1 MILSGFQMECPMSEQ
16 RISPEDRQEQYRDL
30 FNTTIGE
37 VISHAIRI
45 IGADPSLIIPAGK
58 ILRYQKKTAKIRAKH
73 EKEGLQVPPV
83 MIISITSRCNLTCK
97 GCYMHAR
104 NENPR
109 TEMRPD
115 ILTSVIDQAADLGVS
130 ILVIAGGEPLVRADE
145 IIRIAQAHPTILF
158 PVFTNG
164 LLIDEQ
170 MADTLAPYRNI
181 VPLISFEGFRD
192 ETDARRGDG
201 VFNRLLATCHLLSSR
216 GIFFGCSITATSAN
230 HEIVTGDV
238 FIRQMTDT
246 HIRVFSYVEY
256 VPMTPGTEDLV
267 LTLEQK
273 QNLPGILTRLNQKYP
288 ALFLGFP
295 GDEAYY
301 GGCLAAGRGF
311 VHVSPSGDLEPC
323 PAASYS
329 DANLTEMP
337 LKEALR
343 SRFLQRL
350 RDMPEVLT
358 ESAGGCALHENQ
370 EWVREILSK
379 T

>member
-1 MILSGFQMECPMSEQ
+1 MNNQILSPHAEQ
-16 RISPEDRQEQYRDL
+16 EEYRNL

-37 VISHAIRI
+37 VINHAIRI
-45 IGADPSLIIPAGK
+45 IGTDPSLIIPAGK
-58 ILRYQKKTAKIRAKH
+58 ILRYQKKAAKIRTQH
-73 EKEGLQVPPV
+73 EKEGLLVPPV

-104 NENPR
+104 KENPKS
-109 TEMRPD
+109 EMSPD
-115 ILTSVIDQAADLGVS
+115 MLTSIIDQAAELGVS
-130 ILVIAGGEPLVRADE
+130 IIVIAGGEPFVRADE
-145 IIRIAQAHPTILF
+145 IIRITQAHPTILF

-170 MADTLAPYRNI
+170 MAGILSSCRNI
-181 VPLISFEGFRD
+181 IPLISFEGLRD

-201 VFNRLLATCHLLSSR
+201 IFDRLLATCHLLKSH
-216 GIFFGCSITATSAN
+216 GIFFGCSITVTSAN
-230 HEIVTGDV
+230 LKIVTGDV
-238 FIRQMTDT
+238 FIMQMTDAQ
-246 HIRVFSYVEY
+246 IRVFSYVEY
-256 VPMTPGTEDLV
+256 VPMTSGTEDLI
-267 LTLEQK
+267 LTHEQK
-273 QNLPGILTRLNQKYP
+273 QNLPGMLTGLNQKYP

-323 PAASYS
+323 PAAPYS
-329 DANLTEMP
+329 DANLTELP

-350 RDMPEVLT
+350 RDTPEVLT

-370 EWVREILSK
+370 EWVQTIMAEENRESYI
-379 T
+379 

>member
-1 MILSGFQMECPMSEQ
+1 MTDQILSPHAEQ
-16 RISPEDRQEQYRDL
+16 EHYRDL

-37 VISHAIRI
+37 VINHAIRI
-45 IGADPSLIIPAGK
+45 IGADPSLIIPAGR
-58 ILRYQKKTAKIRAKH
+58 ILRYQKKAAKIRSQH
-73 EKEGLQVPPV
+73 EKEGLLIPPV

-104 NENPR
+104 KEKPAS
-109 TEMRPD
+109 EMSPEMLAS
-115 ILTSVIDQAADLGVS
+115 IIDQAAELGVS
-130 ILVIAGGEPLVRADE
+130 IIVIAGGEPLVRADE
-145 IIRIAQAHPTILF
+145 IIRIAKAHPNILF

-164 LLIDEQ
+164 LLIDEE
-170 MADTLAPYRNI
+170 MAGILSSCRNI
-181 VPLISFEGFRD
+181 VPMISFEGLRD
-192 ETDARRGDG
+192 ETDARRGKG
-201 VFNRLLATCHLLSSR
+201 VFDRLLATCHLLTSC

-230 HEIVTGDV
+230 LERVTGEV
-238 FIRQMTDT
+238 FIRQMTDA

-256 VPMTPGTEDLV
+256 VPMTSGTEDLV
-267 LTLEQK
+267 LTHEQK

-370 EWVREILSK
+370 VWVREILSQS
-379 T
+379 